1 MNNFLKEYQEFYK
14 TLKTLPASI
23 SKRVVEDL
31 SRIIIEKYMDLYDLI
46 SEQNCN
52 CKCSVQ
58 TDTSSQM
65 EDINNLLEQLDHIKN
80 ESERIAADNIELR
93 KDLEVAKETNKRL
106 YSLVNKR
113 DEQLEKAN
121 KALSECG
128 RVIESLEK
136 ECIRGLNDTKKACTD
151 AASWEKKYR
160 ELYTKYIN
168 LLRKRGQGLKDDKIK
183 KKKEE
188 LDYSKKKALDRDVRL
203 KTEQKNLVP
212 SITYTDHT
220 ASFAT
225 KNNWIVVSDVKLY

>member
-1 MNNFLKEYQEFYK
+1 MNNFLKEYQDFYK

-46 SEQNCN
+46 SEQNY
-52 CKCSVQ
+52 KCSVQ

-168 LLRKRGQGLKDDKIK
+168 LLRKRGQGFKNDKIK

-188 LDYSKKKALDRDVRL
+188 LDYSKKKALDRDVCL

-225 KNNWIVVSDVKLY
+225 KNNWIVISDVKLY

>member
-31 SRIIIEKYMDLYDLI
+31 SRIIIDKYMDLYDLI
-46 SEQNCN
+46 SEQNY
-52 CKCSVQ
+52 KCSVQ

-136 ECIRGLNDTKKACTD
+136 KCIRGLNDTKKACTD

-160 ELYTKYIN
+160 ELYAKYIN
-168 LLRKRGQGLKDDKIK
+168 LLRKRGQGLKNDKIK

-188 LDYSKKKALDRDVRL
+188 LDYSKKKALDRDVCL

-225 KNNWIVVSDVKLY
+225 KNNWIVVSDIKLY

>member
-46 SEQNCN
+46 SEQNY
-52 CKCSVQ
+52 KCSVQ

-113 DEQLEKAN
+113 DEQLEEAKQSL
-121 KALSECG
+121 KKCEEK
-128 RVIESLEK
+128 IEELTK
-136 ECIRGLNDTKKACTD
+136 ICARQLDTILNAT
-151 AASWEKKYR
+151 SWQNKYR

-168 LLRKRGQGLKDDKIK
+168 LLRKRGQGFKNDKIK

-188 LDYSKKKALDRDVRL
+188 LDYSKKIALDRDVCL
-203 KTEQKNLVP
+203 KSEQKNLVP
-212 SITYTDHT
+212 FMTYTDHT

-225 KNNWIVVSDVKLY
+225 KNNWIVISDVKLY

>member
-46 SEQNCN
+46 SEQNY
-52 CKCSVQ
+52 KCSIQ

-106 YSLVNKR
+106 YSLVNKK

-168 LLRKRGQGLKDDKIK
+168 LLRKRGQGFKNDKIK

-188 LDYSKKKALDRDVRL
+188 LDYSKKKALDRDVCL

>member
-46 SEQNCN
+46 SEQNY
-52 CKCSVQ
+52 KCSVQ

-113 DEQLEKAN
+113 DEQLEEADRFLKEH
-121 KALSECG
+121 KEK
-128 RVIESLEK
+128 IERLDK
-136 ECIRGLNDTKKACTD
+136 IRASQLNTITGAHAD
-151 AASWEKKYR
+151 AIYWEKKYR

-168 LLRKRGQGLKDDKIK
+168 LLRKRGQGFKNDKIK

-225 KNNWIVVSDVKLY
+225 KNNWIVVSDIKLY

>member
-23 SKRVVEDL
+23 SKRLVEDL

-46 SEQNCN
+46 SEQNY
-52 CKCSVQ
+52 KCSIQ

-93 KDLEVAKETNKRL
+93 KDLEVAKETNRQL

-113 DEQLEKAN
+113 NAQLEEAN
-121 KALSECG
+121 KALNECEEK
-128 RVIESLEK
+128 IERLDK
-136 ECIRGLNDTKKACTD
+136 IRASQLNTITSAHTD
-151 AASWEKKYR
+151 AIYWEKKYR

-168 LLRKRGQGLKDDKIK
+168 LLRKTG
-183 KKKEE
+183 
-188 LDYSKKKALDRDVRL
+188 
-203 KTEQKNLVP
+203 
-212 SITYTDHT
+212 
-220 ASFAT
+220 
-225 KNNWIVVSDVKLY
+225 

>member
-1 MNNFLKEYQEFYK
+1 MNNFLKEYQDFYK
-14 TLKTLPASI
+14 TLKALPASI
-23 SKRVVEDL
+23 SKRVVEDF
-31 SRIIIEKYMDLYDLI
+31 SRIIIEQYMDLYDLI
-46 SEQNCN
+46 SEQNY
-52 CKCSVQ
+52 KCSIQ

-113 DEQLEKAN
+113 DEQLEEAKQSL
-121 KALSECG
+121 KKCEEK
-128 RVIESLEK
+128 IERLDK
-136 ECIRGLNDTKKACTD
+136 IRASQLNTITSAHTD
-151 AASWEKKYR
+151 ALYWEKKYR

-168 LLRKRGQGLKDDKIK
+168 LLRKRSQGFKNDKIK

-188 LDYSKKKALDRDVRL
+188 LDYSKKIALDRDVCL

-212 SITYTDHT
+212 CITYTDHT

-225 KNNWIVVSDVKLY
+225 KNNWIVVSDIKLY

>member
-46 SEQNCN
+46 SEQNY
-52 CKCSVQ
+52 KCSTQ
-58 TDTSSQM
+58 TNTSSQM

-113 DEQLEKAN
+113 DEQLEEADRFLKEHKEKIEELN
-121 KALSECG
+121 KICARQLDT
-128 RVIESLEK
+128 I
-136 ECIRGLNDTKKACTD
+136 LN
-151 AASWEKKYR
+151 AASWQNKYR

-168 LLRKRGQGLKDDKIK
+168 LLRKRGQGFKNDKIK

-188 LDYSKKKALDRDVRL
+188 LDYSKKIALDKDVRL
-203 KTEQKNLVP
+203 KTEQKSLAP
-212 SITYTDHT
+212 FITYTDHT
-220 ASFAT
+220 TSFAT

>member
-31 SRIIIEKYMDLYDLI
+31 SRLIIEKYMDLYDLI

-52 CKCSVQ
+52 CKCSIQ

-113 DEQLEKAN
+113 DEQLEEAKQSL
-121 KALSECG
+121 KKCEEK
-128 RVIESLEK
+128 IEELTK
-136 ECIRGLNDTKKACTD
+136 ICARQLDTILNAE
-151 AASWEKKYR
+151 SWHNKYR

-168 LLRKRGQGLKDDKIK
+168 LLRKRGQGFKNDKIK

-188 LDYSKKKALDRDVRL
+188 LDYSKKMALDRDVYL
-203 KTEQKNLVP
+203 KAERKNLVP
-212 SITYTDHT
+212 FIAYIDHT

>member
-14 TLKTLPASI
+14 TLKALPASV

-46 SEQNCN
+46 SEQNY
-52 CKCSVQ
+52 KCSVQ

-168 LLRKRGQGLKDDKIK
+168 LLRKRGQGFKNDKIE

-188 LDYSKKKALDRDVRL
+188 LDYSKKKALDRDVCL
-203 KTEQKNLVP
+203 KIEQKNLVP

-225 KNNWIVVSDVKLY
+225 KNNWIVISDVKLY

>member
-46 SEQNCN
+46 SEQNY
-52 CKCSVQ
+52 KCSTQ
-58 TDTSSQM
+58 TNTSSQM

-113 DEQLEKAN
+113 DAQLEEAKQSL
-121 KALSECG
+121 KKCEEK
-128 RVIESLEK
+128 IEELTK
-136 ECIRGLNDTKKACTD
+136 ICARQLDTILD
-151 AASWEKKYR
+151 ATSWQNKYR
-160 ELYTKYIN
+160 ELYAKYIN
-168 LLRKRGQGLKDDKIK
+168 LLRKRGQGFKNDKIK
-183 KKKEE
+183 KKKQE
-188 LDYSKKKALDRDVRL
+188 LDYSKKIALDRDIRL

-212 SITYTDHT
+212 FITYTDHT

>member
-52 CKCSVQ
+52 CKCSIQ

-93 KDLEVAKETNKRL
+93 KQNDKLHKMLENNSNEQILKNQIHIAELINYMFNELYQGTNKT
-106 YSLVNKR
+106 
-113 DEQLEKAN
+113 
-121 KALSECG
+121 
-128 RVIESLEK
+128 IEENWF
-136 ECIRGLNDTKKACTD
+136 RGKVEDIIKDTKKVL
-151 AASWEKKYR
+151 EGR
-160 ELYTKYIN
+160 
-168 LLRKRGQGLKDDKIK
+168 
-183 KKKEE
+183 
-188 LDYSKKKALDRDVRL
+188 
-203 KTEQKNLVP
+203 
-212 SITYTDHT
+212 
-220 ASFAT
+220 
-225 KNNWIVVSDVKLY
+225 

>member
-23 SKRVVEDL
+23 SKQVVGDL
-31 SRIIIEKYMDLYDLI
+31 SRLIIEKYMDLYDLI
-46 SEQNCN
+46 SEQNY
-52 CKCSVQ
+52 KCSTQ
-58 TDTSSQM
+58 TNTSSQM

-128 RVIESLEK
+128 RVIESLDK
-136 ECIRGLNDTKKACTD
+136 ECIRGLNDTKKACAD

-168 LLRKRGQGLKDDKIK
+168 LLRKRG
-183 KKKEE
+183 
-188 LDYSKKKALDRDVRL
+188 
-203 KTEQKNLVP
+203 
-212 SITYTDHT
+212 
-220 ASFAT
+220 
-225 KNNWIVVSDVKLY
+225 

>member
-1 MNNFLKEYQEFYK
+1 MNNFLKEYQDFYK

-23 SKRVVEDL
+23 SKQVVGDL
-31 SRIIIEKYMDLYDLI
+31 SRLIIEKYMDLYDLI

-52 CKCSVQ
+52 CKCSIQ
-58 TDTSSQM
+58 TNTSSQM

-113 DEQLEKAN
+113 DEQLEEADQFLKEHKKKIEELN
-121 KALSECG
+121 KICARQLDT
-128 RVIESLEK
+128 I
-136 ECIRGLNDTKKACTD
+136 LNAT
-151 AASWEKKYR
+151 SWQNKYR
-160 ELYTKYIN
+160 ELYAKYIN
-168 LLRKRGQGLKDDKIK
+168 LLRKRGQGFKNDKIK

-188 LDYSKKKALDRDVRL
+188 LDYSKKIALDRDVCL
-203 KTEQKNLVP
+203 KTEQKNLAP
-212 SITYTDHT
+212 FITYTDHT
-220 ASFAT
+220 TSFAT

>member
-14 TLKTLPASI
+14 DLKTLPASI

-31 SRIIIEKYMDLYDLI
+31 SRLITEKYMDLYDLI
-46 SEQNCN
+46 SEQNY
-52 CKCSVQ
+52 KCSVQ

-93 KDLEVAKETNKRL
+93 KDLDVARETNKQL
-106 YSLVNKR
+106 YRLVNKR
-113 DEQLEKAN
+113 NEQLEETN
-121 KALSECG
+121 KALNECEEK
-128 RVIESLEK
+128 IERLDK
-136 ECIRGLNDTKKACTD
+136 IRSSQLNTITGAHAD
-151 AASWEKKYR
+151 AIYWEKKYR
-160 ELYTKYIN
+160 ELCTKYIN
-168 LLRKRGQGLKDDKIK
+168 LLRKRGQGFKNDKIK

-188 LDYSKKKALDRDVRL
+188 LDYSKKIALDRDVCL

-212 SITYTDHT
+212 CITYTDHT

-225 KNNWIVVSDVKLY
+225 KNNWIVISDVKLY

>member
-1 MNNFLKEYQEFYK
+1 MNNFLKEYQDFYK
-14 TLKTLPASI
+14 TLKTLPASV

-46 SEQNCN
+46 SEQNYER
-52 CKCSVQ
+52 SAQ

-93 KDLEVAKETNKRL
+93 KDLDVAKETNKRL

-113 DEQLEKAN
+113 DEQLEEADRTLKEYKEKIEELN
-121 KALSECG
+121 KICA
-128 RVIESLEK
+128 RQIDT
-136 ECIRGLNDTKKACTD
+136 ILN
-151 AASWEKKYR
+151 AASWQNKYR

-168 LLRKRGQGLKDDKIK
+168 LLRKRGQGFKNDKIK

-188 LDYSKKKALDRDVRL
+188 LDYSKKIALDRDVRL

-220 ASFAT
+220 TSFAT
-225 KNNWIVVSDVKLY
+225 KNNWIVISDVKLY

>member
-23 SKRVVEDL
+23 SKQVVEDL

-46 SEQNCN
+46 SEQNY
-52 CKCSVQ
+52 KCSIQ

-151 AASWEKKYR
+151 ADSWEKKYR

-168 LLRKRGQGLKDDKIK
+168 LLRKRG
-183 KKKEE
+183 
-188 LDYSKKKALDRDVRL
+188 
-203 KTEQKNLVP
+203 
-212 SITYTDHT
+212 
-220 ASFAT
+220 
-225 KNNWIVVSDVKLY
+225 

>member
-14 TLKTLPASI
+14 TLKTLPASV

-46 SEQNCN
+46 SEQNY
-52 CKCSVQ
+52 KCSVQ
-58 TDTSSQM
+58 TDTSSQI

-113 DEQLEKAN
+113 DERLEKAN

-168 LLRKRGQGLKDDKIK
+168 LLRKRGQGFKNDKIK

-188 LDYSKKKALDRDVRL
+188 LDYSKKKALDRDVCL

>member
-14 TLKTLPASI
+14 SLKALPASI

-46 SEQNCN
+46 SEQNY
-52 CKCSVQ
+52 KCSIQ

-80 ESERIAADNIELR
+80 ESERIAADNLELR
-93 KDLEVAKETNKRL
+93 KDFEVAKETNKRL

-113 DEQLEKAN
+113 NAQLEEAN
-121 KALSECG
+121 KALNECEEK
-128 RVIESLEK
+128 IERLDK
-136 ECIRGLNDTKKACTD
+136 IRTSQLNTITGAHAD
-151 AASWEKKYR
+151 AIYWEKKYR

-168 LLRKRGQGLKDDKIK
+168 LLRKRGQGFKNDKIK

-188 LDYSKKKALDRDVRL
+188 LDYSKKIALDRDVCL
-203 KTEQKNLVP
+203 KTKQKNLVP
-212 SITYTDHT
+212 FITYTDHT

-225 KNNWIVVSDVKLY
+225 KNNWIVVSDVKVY

>member
-31 SRIIIEKYMDLYDLI
+31 SRLIIEKYMDLYDLI
-46 SEQNCN
+46 SEQNY
-52 CKCSVQ
+52 KCSIQ

-106 YSLVNKR
+106 YSLVNKK
-113 DEQLEKAN
+113 DAQLEEAKQSL
-121 KALSECG
+121 KKCEEK
-128 RVIESLEK
+128 IEELTK
-136 ECIRGLNDTKKACTD
+136 ICARQLDTILN
-151 AASWEKKYR
+151 AASWQNKYR
-160 ELYTKYIN
+160 ELYAKYVN
-168 LLRKRGQGLKDDKIK
+168 LLRKRGQGFKNDKIK

-188 LDYSKKKALDRDVRL
+188 LDYSKKIALDRDVCL

-212 SITYTDHT
+212 CITYTDHT
-220 ASFAT
+220 TSFAT
-225 KNNWIVVSDVKLY
+225 KNNWIVVGDVKLY

>member
-1 MNNFLKEYQEFYK
+1 MNNFLKEYQDFYK

-23 SKRVVEDL
+23 SKQVVGDL
-31 SRIIIEKYMDLYDLI
+31 SRLITEKYMDLYDLI
-46 SEQNCN
+46 SEQNY
-52 CKCSVQ
+52 KCSVQ

-93 KDLEVAKETNKRL
+93 KDLDVARETNKQL
-106 YSLVNKR
+106 YRLVNKR
-113 DEQLEKAN
+113 NEQLEETN
-121 KALSECG
+121 KALNECEEK
-128 RVIESLEK
+128 IERLDK
-136 ECIRGLNDTKKACTD
+136 IRSSQLNTITGAHAD
-151 AASWEKKYR
+151 AIYWEKKYR

-168 LLRKRGQGLKDDKIK
+168 LLRKRGQGFKNDKIK

-188 LDYSKKKALDRDVRL
+188 LDYSKKIALDRDICL

-225 KNNWIVVSDVKLY
+225 KNNWIVVSDVRLY